1 MPTSF
6 VLFVV
11 VSPRIQEKKY
21 NTKNQEGKE
30 L

>member
-11 VSPRIQEKKY
+11 VSPRIQEKKRS
-21 NTKNQEGKE
+21 TKNQGGKKP
-30 L
+30 